1 MGKLVRWL
9 DDEILRNRIPTL
21 RRDLLGVARLL
32 WWVEAKVFNFEGKYI
47 LWTMKMEQYLAHTNY
62 ALWEVILNGNSVV
75 QMTKVEADEHLAR
88 FHRIKDAKTL
98 WAAIKTRFGGN
109 VESKKMQKN
118 VLKQQS
124 ENFSVSNSE
133 GLDKGYDRFQRLLSL
148 LEIHRACVSTED
160 ANQKFLRSLP
170 SAWSNISLIMRN
182 KPCIDNLDIND
193 LYKNLKVYEADIK
206 GSSGSSSNLQN
217 VAFISAEST
226 GSTNELNAAYSVS
239 TATGHSSQAQGSS
252 SYADKL
258 MFSFFATQS
267 NTSHLDNEN
276 LEQIDQDDLEEM
288 NLKWQVAML
297 FMRVKRIYKKTGR
310 KLEFNRK
317 EPIGFDKTKVKC
329 YNCHRRGHFARDC
342 RSTRNSGNRS
352 RDVGNAGY
360 GGRDNEEKATD
371 FTLMAFTLN
380 PSSSSSS
387 NSKLDEALREKEDLK
402 AKLENFETSS
412 KNLTKLLD
420 SQISAK
426 VKTGLGY
433 DSQFHEKKVL
443 DIREEEVTETMFYN
457 HSSDEE
463 NSLANDRFKK
473 DIMAKKS
480 VLPTN
485 VGKGTSHR
493 EHRPVWNN
501 VQRINHQNK
510 FASTAVF
517 TRSFYNA
524 TTHSKRNSTE
534 RVNIAE
540 LEAVSA
546 VKGNRVTAVK
556 TSAGNKAYLTDY
568 QEINDGGFVAFGSSR
583 DKISGK
589 GKIRTEKIDFDDV
602 YFVNELKFNL
612 FSVSQM
618 CDKKNSVLFTETIC
632 LVLSPNFKLLNESQ
646 VLLRVPKESNMYSFD
661 LHNVVPSRDL
671 TCLFVKASIHESNL
685 WHIRLSHVNF
695 KTMNKLVKGNLVRGL
710 PLKIFKNDHTYVACQ
725 KGKKHKAT
733 LTDDFSRF
741 RWVFFLASKDETS
754 KVLKPFITAIENQIN
769 KKVKVIR
776 CDNRTEFKN
785 KDLDELCGMKRS
797 RGNIEIPEL
806 HKAVNTAC
814 YVLNRALVTK
824 THNKTPYELLNGRT
838 PRLDF
843 MRPFGCSVTI
853 LNTLD
858 PVGKFEGKADEGF
871 LVGYSEPSKA
881 FRLMSQEKEAGDAA
895 DALRQKFEQGCID
908 QRGVTNSG
916 STNSFNTVS
925 HLINHAST
933 SRTFSAAGPSSP
945 HPDAFI
951 PANTLLHVD
960 QDDSQI
966 HYLEDTAK
974 LQSTGIFN
982 VAYDDDLD
990 IFDSSVQSVG
1000 AEADFNNMESST
1012 IVSHIPTHRVHL
1024 HHPKDR
1030 ILGDPKIFLAFASYM
1045 GFVVYQMDVKSAFLY
1060 GTMEEEVYVSQ
1071 HPVFIDPQFLNK
1083 VNKVEKALYGLHQA
1097 PRAWYLKGQAKLDLW
1112 YPRDSPFDL
1121 EVYSDSDYAGANLDR
1136 KSITGVLGVLFC
1148 VGVSGDRSWEDVGR
1162 VEKAGEIMGEGLQVW
1177 REFLVN

>member
-725 KGKKHKAT
+725 KE
-733 LTDDFSRF
+733 R
-741 RWVFFLASKDETS
+741 
-754 KVLKPFITAIENQIN
+754 
-769 KKVKVIR
+769 
-776 CDNRTEFKN
+776 KN
-785 KDLDELCGMKRS
+785 KTL
-797 RGNIEIPEL
+797 IEATRTMLADSLLPITFWAE
-806 HKAVNTAC
+806 AVNTAC

-974 LQSTGIFN
+974 LQI
-982 VAYDDDLD
+982 
-990 IFDSSVQSVG
+990 QSVG